1 MDNVNVWADKAM
13 ELIMDFGPKVVSAVL
28 VLLIG
33 LRIIKMITRQT
44 GKLMEKRDVDPTL
57 RPFLSS
63 MVNWG
68 LKALLFISV
77 AGMVGIATTSFVA
90 VLGAASLAVGLA
102 FQGSLANFAGGVLIL
117 VFKPFKVG
125 DLIEAQ
131 GHIGTVEEIQIF
143 VTKIVTVQNRVVILP
158 NGALSNG
165 SLTNYTAKE
174 NVRVDMTFGIS
185 YSYDIARAK

>member
-1 MDNVNVWADKAM
+1 MDNMDNVNVWADNAM

-102 FQGSLANFAGGVLIL
+102 FQGSLANFAGGGFDLGIQTIQGGRPYRGTRPYRNGRRDPDL
-117 VFKPFKVG
+117 RHQDRRGSKPRG
-125 DLIEAQ
+125 
-131 GHIGTVEEIQIF
+131 
-143 VTKIVTVQNRVVILP
+143 
-158 NGALSNG
+158 
-165 SLTNYTAKE
+165 
-174 NVRVDMTFGIS
+174 
-185 YSYDIARAK
+185 DIAQWSPF